1 VRARYDG
8 VAEWYDR
15 ELGLSETGASARR
28 LAVTL
33 LHAGYRET
41 GWKIEAPGIWSE
53 GLLAR
58 L

>member
-1 VRARYDG
+1 VRYDG